1 MMERDIARAR
11 AELLP
16 VLVIRQLLQPHRI
29 PVEAGHGRHIGG
41 EDDDPPHLELHRFVS
56 FDLRKRRQQVRFF

>member
-16 VLVIRQLLQPHRI
+16 VLVIRQLLQPHCI
-29 PVEAGHGRHIGG
+29 PVEADHGRHLGG
-41 EDDDPPHLELHRFVS
+41 ENDDPPHLELHRFVS
-56 FDLRKRRQQVRFF
+56 PDPRRRRQQVRFF